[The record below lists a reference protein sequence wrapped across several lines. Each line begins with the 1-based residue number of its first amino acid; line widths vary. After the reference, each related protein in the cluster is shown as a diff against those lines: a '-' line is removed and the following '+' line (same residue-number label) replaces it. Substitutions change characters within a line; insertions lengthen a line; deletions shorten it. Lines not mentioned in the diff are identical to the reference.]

1 LTGFNFGDVKLDGV
15 LFKIKLYKNESQ
27 TNLDQFVNAFD
38 SDKPSTG
45 KFFIKIDNAA
55 ITDAHFS
62 VIDENKTPVDIDF
75 TKLNTTLRNFY
86 SGPDLK
92 TKIVEMSFLDHR
104 GLYVVNM
111 SSDFTYSKR
120 KFNLTT

>member
-1 LTGFNFGDVKLDGV
+1 MLNLTACYL
-15 LFKIKLYKNESQ
+15 KIKLKNESQ

-62 VIDENKTPVDIDF
+62 VIDENKAPVDIDF
-75 TKLNTTLRNFY
+75 TKLNTLRNFY
-86 SGPDLK
+86 SMAL
-92 TKIVEMSFLDHR
+92 I
-104 GLYVVNM
+104 
-111 SSDFTYSKR
+111 
-120 KFNLTT
+120 

>member
-1 LTGFNFGDVKLDGV
+1 MK
-15 LFKIKLYKNESQ
+15 E

-45 KFFIKIDNAA
+45 KFFFKIDNAS

-62 VIDENKTPVDIDF
+62 VIDENKETPVDIDF
-75 TKLNTTLRNFY
+75 TKLNTPFATLY
-86 SGPDLK
+86 GPDLK

-120 KFNLTT
+120 KFNLDYPLKNQNLRLM